1 VVTLCTDDESLEFE
15 ELRAY
20 DLASGMVLLAHR
32 FILGTSLDSIASAR
46 TFPTR
51 TTAGRTNAIENPKSI
66 EKGTIA
72 VREGE
77 YEMGR

>member
-1 VVTLCTDDESLEFE
+1 
-15 ELRAY
+15 
-20 DLASGMVLLAHR
+20 M
-32 FILGTSLDSIASAR
+32 
-46 TFPTR
+46 R